1 MRYLIRSVIGLL
13 IYVIVALFLH
23 SIAYKSSLSIAEY
36 RGLITSLPAR
46 LGEPTSRY
54 ELDRLQQTLSDL
66 SIGADVG
73 LSFDSKPLQYYLGE
87 DKFDI
92 GSIIDL
98 LRDGRVRP
106 AKLKLELLLTK
117 VDRAYAKHRR
127 VSKYLAYLGLIL
139 LGFFVLLV
147 LIMWYRARSKWQNE
161 IMVSDIEYQSFADEL
176 EAYLVATSEEEVTF
190 TGNRAELDCVGLELI
205 PENLE
210 VVVKKLSENFVR
222 NSIEHG
228 GSKPEKRLLAGKSD
242 YISIRV
248 SFEEEGDYYVVC
260 AWDNGEG
267 LNTEL
272 IVNQAALAGA
282 VIPSVLVDMPEL
294 QRTKLIFLNGVSTRD
309 KTNSMAETDLT
320 LAELRALVKPYSG
333 VFSIQNQAG
342 VSFQISVKLAKSALD
357 QS

>member
-1 MRYLIRSVIGLL
+1 MRYLIRSAIGLL
-13 IYVIVALFLH
+13 IYIIVALLLH

-54 ELDRLQQTLSDL
+54 ELDRVQQTLSDI

-73 LSFDSKPLQYYLGE
+73 LSFDSKPLQFYLGE

-92 GSIIDL
+92 GSTIDL

-147 LIMWYRARSKWQNE
+147 LIMWNKARSKWQNE

-176 EAYLVATSEEEVTF
+176 EAYLLATSEEEVTF
-190 TGNRAELDCVGLELI
+190 TGNRAELKCVGLQQI
-205 PENLE
+205 PEHLE
-210 VVVKKLSENFVR
+210 NIVKKLAENFVR

-228 GSKPEKRLLAGKSD
+228 GSKPEQRLLAGKSD
-242 YISIRV
+242 FISIRV
-248 SFEEEGDYYVVC
+248 SFQVEGEYYVLC
-260 AWDNGEG
+260 AWDNGAG

-272 IVNQAALAGA
+272 IVNQAKLAGVVA
-282 VIPSVLVDMPEL
+282 SSVLDAMPEL
-294 QRTKLIFLNGVSTRD
+294 QRTKLIFFKGVSTRS
-309 KTNSMAETDLT
+309 KTNSMAETDLA
-320 LAELRALVKPYSG
+320 LDELRAFVKPYSG
-333 VFSIQNQAG
+333 VFSIHNQAG
-342 VSFQISVKLAKSALD
+342 VSFQISVKLPKTTPD